1 MQLSTHIYIHMKP
14 AKLII
19 SFIAVASALTVAA
32 TIPAPSEVVTTR
44 KPAKTA
50 TEKILKPTDHN
61 IAHRPKAPSRQRVTC
76 SYDGEYLTVDF
87 VIPEGECEVAI
98 AEWYSGTIQTY
109 TIDSTDLTAQINV
122 GELYESTITIST
134 ESGNTYTTDL
144 TATDDE

>member
-1 MQLSTHIYIHMKP
+1 MKLIKKLLLLAAASTTLTAIATAPEPTTKTEQKKAGKIIAKP
-14 AKLII
+14 AQ
-19 SFIAVASALTVAA
+19 
-32 TIPAPSEVVTTR
+32 
-44 KPAKTA
+44 
-50 TEKILKPTDHN
+50 PTDRFVSL
-61 IAHRPKAPSRQRVTC
+61 RPKAPSRQRVTC

-98 AEWYSGTIQTY
+98 AEWYSGTVQTY

>member
-1 MQLSTHIYIHMKP
+1 MKVL
-14 AKLII
+14 K
-19 SFIAVASALTVAA
+19 FFFCMAVTCL
-32 TIPAPSEVVTTR
+32 
-44 KPAKTA
+44 A
-50 TEKILKPTDHN
+50 TELSGIEPIPTNPGLLKAAKPGTKTLKRDRVN
-61 IAHRPKAPSRQRVTC
+61 ESKRPQAPSRQRVTC

-98 AEWYSGTIQTY
+98 AEWYSGTVQTY